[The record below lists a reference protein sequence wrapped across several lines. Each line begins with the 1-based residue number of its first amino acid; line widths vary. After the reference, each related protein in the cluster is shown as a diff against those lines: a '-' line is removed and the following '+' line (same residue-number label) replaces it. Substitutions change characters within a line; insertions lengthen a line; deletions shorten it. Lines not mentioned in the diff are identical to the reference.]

1 MSNYVKLINNLE
13 TLNLEKIRDNI
24 DQYVD
29 LINNKKKDVVD
40 ALYELTNLEIEL
52 RNEKAIYGCV
62 RTAGFP
68 FLKTLE
74 DFDFSFQ
81 PTINKEQIMDFKNLR
96 FMENKEN
103 IIFVG
108 TPGVG
113 KTHLAS
119 AIGIEAAKN
128 RNITYF
134 INCNDL
140 IANLKKAQSENRF
153 MNRLNHY
160 AKYKVLVIDEVGF
173 LPVDP
178 EGANMLFQLIN
189 KRYEKHST
197 IITS

>member
-40 ALYELTNLEIEL
+40 ALYELTNLEIKL

-153 MNRLNHY
+153 
-160 AKYKVLVIDEVGF
+160 
-173 LPVDP
+173 
-178 EGANMLFQLIN
+178 IN
-189 KRYEKHST
+189 
-197 IITS
+197 

>member
-13 TLNLEKIRDNI
+13 ILKLEKMKDNI
-24 DQYVD
+24 DQYID
-29 LINNKKKDVVD
+29 LINNKKKDIVD
-40 ALYELTNLEIEL
+40 SLYELTNIEIEL

-153 MNRLNHY
+153 INRLNHY

-173 LPVDP
+173 LPVDT

-189 KRYEKHST
+189 KRYEKG
-197 IITS
+197 